1 MMWMVA
7 CFCLAQTRNTEILFP
22 IDEFKIR
29 KPVQSKPFIDKLAQT
44 IDLRHGLFKVDDGRA
59 GMQELANGKGLDY
72 PPPPG
77 CNRQ

>member
-1 MMWMVA
+1 
-7 CFCLAQTRNTEILFP
+7 
-22 IDEFKIR
+22 
-29 KPVQSKPFIDKLAQT
+29 
-44 IDLRHGLFKVDDGRA
+44 VDDGRA